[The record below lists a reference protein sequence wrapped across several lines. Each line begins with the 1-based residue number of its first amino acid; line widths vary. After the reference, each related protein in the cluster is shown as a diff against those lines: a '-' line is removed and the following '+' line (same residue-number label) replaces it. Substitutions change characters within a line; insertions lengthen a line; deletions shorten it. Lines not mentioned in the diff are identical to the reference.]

1 MRIKVYLKD
10 DTKDYLIV
18 KYKNKPKYSF
28 INLTDGYIDDLE
40 FDNISKS
47 LEYLDEQKSNNS
59 IKGYKVID
67 NDTFLEDGIF
77 IGNYFVPNKNPKRI
91 NCTRDELIFD
101 GNKIV
106 GLKKLKFTCDNC
118 SSPMNVIHGPHGYFL
133 GCANWK
139 TSPSCKKNTIS
150 LNILDE

>member
-40 FDNISKS
+40 FDNISKG

-67 NDTFLEDGIF
+67 NDTFL
-77 IGNYFVPNKNPKRI
+77 
-91 NCTRDELIFD
+91 
-101 GNKIV
+101 
-106 GLKKLKFTCDNC
+106 
-118 SSPMNVIHGPHGYFL
+118 
-133 GCANWK
+133 
-139 TSPSCKKNTIS
+139 
-150 LNILDE
+150 